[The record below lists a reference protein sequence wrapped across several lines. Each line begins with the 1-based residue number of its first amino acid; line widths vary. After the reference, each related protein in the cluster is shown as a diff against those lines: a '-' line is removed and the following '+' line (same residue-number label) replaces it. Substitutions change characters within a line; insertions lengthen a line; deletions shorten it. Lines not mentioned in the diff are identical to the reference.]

1 MGDLARAVFLD
12 RDGTLNVEK
21 HYLSKPEE
29 LELFE
34 GVPESLRRLQ
44 SVGMELFVVTNQS
57 GIGRGYF
64 SEEDMHRV
72 HERLCSMLRPYGV
85 TFQHIYYAPEVPGQP
100 SYGRKPSPQFIW
112 DAARDYRLDLKQSFM
127 IGNADGQ
134 PGLRLRFWCARVMGR
149 IWNRQAWNPKALFIE
164 SMTSL
169 RLPIGYCRGRK
180 VNRLHRNLS
189 SCRLSGRSGP
199 AF

>member
-21 HYLSKPEE
+21 HYLSQPEE

-34 GVPESLRRLQ
+34 GVPESLSLLQ
-44 SVGMELFVVTNQS
+44 SAGMELFVVTNQS

-72 HERLCSMLRPYGV
+72 HDRLCSMLRPYGV
-85 TFQHIYYAPEVPGQP
+85 TFRHIYFAPEVPGQP
-100 SYGRKPSPQFIW
+100 SYGRKPSPQFLW

-127 IGNADGQ
+127 IGDKLCDLQCGWAAGVATSILVRTGYGAQLEQAGVEPEGPFHRVHDLPEAADWILQ
-134 PGLRLRFWCARVMGR
+134 RA
-149 IWNRQAWNPKALFIE
+149 
-164 SMTSL
+164 
-169 RLPIGYCRGRK
+169 
-180 VNRLHRNLS
+180 
-189 SCRLSGRSGP
+189 
-199 AF
+199 